1 MTSPQPQRPATPRD
15 WVALRSPRDIADL
28 DRAAGLAWRA
38 ARAGLRACR
47 PGVTTR
53 EVGEVVRQ
61 CITSHGGGALF
72 EGYHPP
78 AAVSAFPGPACISV
92 NDQAVHAPPGD
103 RVLRAGDLVTVDVGV
118 TLDGWCGDV
127 AESVVLPGG
136 DAGHEQLL
144 VACRRAVAAG
154 VRACGPGVQW
164 SAVARAIRAAVAAE
178 DCVVL
183 PGFSGHGVGQ
193 GLHEPPRAGYRTAA
207 GDRADFTL
215 LPGMVLT
222 IEPIVTRPPG
232 GVVHDADGWT
242 VRTADGTA
250 ACHVERMVAVTRHGV
265 RVLGLP
271 GRCFRAADGL

>member
-1 MTSPQPQRPATPRD
+1 M
-15 WVALRSPRDIADL
+15 
-28 DRAAGLAWRA
+28 
-38 ARAGLRACR
+38 
-47 PGVTTR
+47 
-53 EVGEVVRQ
+53 
-61 CITSHGGGALF
+61 ALF

-78 AAVSAFPGPACISV
+78 AAASAFPGPACISV

-103 RVLRAGDLVTVDVGV
+103 RILRAGDLVTVDVGA

-127 AESVVLPGG
+127 AEGLVLPGG
-136 DAGHEQLL
+136 DDGHEPLL
-144 VACRRAVAAG
+144 RACRRAVAAG

-164 SAVARAIRAAVAAE
+164 SAVARAIRAAAAAE

-193 GLHEPPRAGYRTAA
+193 RLHEPPRAGYRTAA

-222 IEPIVTRPPG
+222 IEPIVSRPPG
-232 GVVHDADGWT
+232 GVVDDADGWT

-250 ACHVERMVAVTRHGV
+250 ACHVERMVAVTRHGA